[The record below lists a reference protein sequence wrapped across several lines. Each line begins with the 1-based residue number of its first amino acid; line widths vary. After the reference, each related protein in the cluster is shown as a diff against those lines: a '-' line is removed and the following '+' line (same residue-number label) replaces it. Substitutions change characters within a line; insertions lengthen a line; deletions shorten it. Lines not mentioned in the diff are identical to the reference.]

1 MRWYAASCV
10 GALIATIY
18 VAGVHSFSISRQ
30 QHVVV
35 DHVSSSSIT
44 RHCYQQ
50 QLYSCIDDRRIIR
63 HFFSR
68 LDVKLYGKLNEEDEA
83 IIDAIVEEKSAG
95 LALNDEENTTVS
107 ISVL

>member
-1 MRWYAASCV
+1 MRWYAASSVC
-10 GALIATIY
+10 ALAATIS
-18 VAGVHSFSISRQ
+18 VASVHSFSISS

-35 DHVSSSSIT
+35 DYVSSSSIT

-50 QLYSCIDDRRIIR
+50 QLYSRIGDRRII
-63 HFFSR
+63 HYFSSR
-68 LDVKLYGKLNEEDEA
+68 RDVKLYGKLNEEDEA
-83 IIDAIVEEKSAG
+83 IIDAIVEEKTAG